1 MPLSWSDRERI
12 ARALIETYPTTERL
26 ELSLDDLQ
34 QMVVTLPDFTGPENP
49 PSRQHLD
56 SILWTWMRLADSGE
70 ETGGAAA

>member
-26 ELSLDDLQ
+26 KLSLDDLQ

-49 PSRQHLD
+49 PKRAHLE
-56 SILWTWMRLADSGE
+56 SILWTWMRLADDTGE
-70 ETGGAAA
+70 GAAA

>member
-26 ELSLDDLQ
+26 KLSLDELQ

-49 PSRQHLD
+49 PKRVHLE
-56 SILWTWMRLADSGE
+56 SILWTWMRLAD
-70 ETGGAAA
+70 ETGEGAAA